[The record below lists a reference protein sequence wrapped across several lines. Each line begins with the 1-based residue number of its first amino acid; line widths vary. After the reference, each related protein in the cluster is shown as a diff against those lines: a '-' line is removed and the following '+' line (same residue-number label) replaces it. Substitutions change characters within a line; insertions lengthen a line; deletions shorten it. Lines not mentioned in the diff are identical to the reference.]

1 MADQRL
7 RQRGWSIQ
15 SSDDPPSNR
24 ARAESSATTATEP
37 SLSHDEKV
45 ALMNSA
51 FDDVHNDDVEI
62 VIPSGKKGKLNQ
74 NDESDYVAMFGEEE
88 SCEGGDE
95 KDEVPTNHR
104 KKRRKLKSTRENT
117 ADSSDSSEDESGSD
131 NSNVETGRQ
140 KIELTQFQQEKL
152 DLAKSKL
159 SKWAA
164 RLFDPNR
171 PRGLVEPPKT

>member
-1 MADQRL
+1 MDQRL

-15 SSDDPPSNR
+15 SSDDPSSHRGGGR
-24 ARAESSATTATEP
+24 ARAESTATIATEP

-51 FDDVHNDDVEI
+51 FEGRYDDVEI
-62 VIPSGKKGKLNQ
+62 VVPTTRMKH
-74 NDESDYVAMFGEEE
+74 DENEKSDYIDMFGEEE
-88 SCEGGDE
+88 KSFDGGDE
-95 KDEVPTNHR
+95 KEEHP
-104 KKRRKLKSTRENT
+104 KKRRKL
-117 ADSSDSSEDESGSD
+117 DPSEIQNEK
-131 NSNVETGRQ
+131 Q
-140 KIELTQFQQEKL
+140 KVELTQFQQEKL

-171 PRGLVEPPKT
+171 PRGLVEPPQTWVISSIRHRFIYPIWFKH